1 MSTTR
6 PSQTSSQ
13 LAFRKFALRD
23 VSRPA
28 VLAKDLS
35 KDGSQDFLALSL
47 GSFEHHLELTQDL
60 GRASGE
66 RFAVQAGYLD
76 CARPDARAAERDGI
90 HLIAQHVGLGAAAF
104 EFSLFCMS
112 QNGLLKN
119 FGDPLSEKNPT
130 AIDGYPP
137 GFWMREA
144 GAVLGKDEF
153 LTTASSLIPK
163 DPRRYEVAIFVTALM
178 MRFVWFHELY
188 HAVNGHVGLVDV
200 NGHSMGFGETD
211 KAALDTLDAK
221 VISLL
226 EMDADQSALNALC
239 NIPLADIENIEGLR
253 QLPLED
259 HLTLSLFAAYASTWM
274 LDAYL
279 LRKSIDAPNTH
290 PVPGIR
296 RQNLIRTYASFIA
309 PKVSNA
315 KGIHDRVFYELT
327 ALSGIIPHF
336 PSGGYL
342 RSEMRDARL
351 QEDLDVAQ
359 DALELLRVDL
369 NPFHFS

>member
-6 PSQTSSQ
+6 PSQTFSQ

-35 KDGSQDFLALSL
+35 EDGSQDFLALSL
-47 GSFEHHLELTQDL
+47 DSFEHHLELTQDL

-104 EFSLFCMS
+104 EFSLFCMG

-119 FGDPLSEKNPT
+119 FGDPQGEKNPT
-130 AIDGYPP
+130 TIDGYPP

-153 LTTASSLIPK
+153 RTTASSLIPQ
-163 DPRRYEVAIFVTALM
+163 DLRRYEVAIFITTLM

-188 HAVNGHVGLVDV
+188 HAVNGHVCLVDGS
-200 NGHSMGFGETD
+200 GHSMGFGETD
-211 KAALDTLDAK
+211 KTALDTLDVKA
-221 VISLL
+221 ISLL
-226 EMDADQSALNALC
+226 ELDADQSALNALC

-279 LRKSIDAPNTH
+279 LRHSIDVPSTH
-290 PVPGIR
+290 PEPGIR

-309 PKVSNA
+309 PKLSNA
-315 KGIHDRVFYELT
+315 KGIHDRVLSELT
-327 ALSGIIPHF
+327 ALSGIITHF
-336 PSGGYL
+336 PSGDYL

-351 QEDLDVAQ
+351 QEDLDAAQ
-359 DALELLRVDL
+359 DALEFLRVDL
-369 NPFHFS
+369 TPFRFS